1 MTRAPRIDLIIAIA
15 VLMLMGLGTVMV
27 ASSSWAFAAEKFGD
41 PYFYTK
47 RHVAYAVVALV
58 GFLTGTVIRPSR
70 YAHWAYPLL
79 LFGVVML
86 CIVLIPGVGAAAGIA
101 RRWIVLGPVTLQPGE
116 PAKFILLV
124 YLAMSLAKKGDQMSS
139 FTVGLLPHVLVPGLV
154 ILLLLCQPDFG
165 TALMLSTTT
174 LILLFVG
181 GARISYLVV
190 TACAVLPMALFLV
203 SSSAYRMRRI
213 LAFLEPWAHRHDE
226 GYQIIE
232 SLLTFG
238 SGGAMGLGLGDGR
251 QKLFFLPAAHTDF
264 ILAVVGEE
272 LGFLGVALVLGG
284 FAVILVRGV
293 RTALLHPD
301 AFRSYL
307 ALGITAL
314 FVLQAAF
321 NVAVVTGLVPTK
333 GLTLPF
339 ISSGGSSLIVS
350 AFLGGVLARLSGDAE
365 SHSGEGRTE
374 AGATTPRQEE
384 GR

>member
-1 MTRAPRIDLIIAIA
+1 MTRAPKIDLVIAIA
-15 VLMLMGLGTVMV
+15 VLLLMGLGAVMV

-47 RHVAYAVVALV
+47 RHVAYAAVALL
-58 GFLTGTVIRPSR
+58 GFFAGTLIRPVR
-70 YAHWAYPLL
+70 YAHWAYPML
-79 LFGVVML
+79 LFGIVML
-86 CIVLIPGVGAAAGIA
+86 CVVLVPGVGAAAGIA
-101 RRWIVLGPVTLQPGE
+101 RRWIVLGPITLQPGE

-124 YLAMSLAKKGDQMSS
+124 YLAMSLAKKGGQMSS
-139 FTVGLLPHVLVPGLV
+139 FTVGLLPHVLVPGVV

-181 GARISYLVV
+181 GARITYLVV
-190 TACAVLPMALFLV
+190 AACAVLPMALFLI

-238 SGGAMGLGLGDGR
+238 SGGALGLGLGEGR

-264 ILAVVGEE
+264 ILAVIGEE
-272 LGFLGVALVLGG
+272 LGFLGISLVLGC
-284 FAVILVRGV
+284 FAVILVRGL

-307 ALGITAL
+307 AVGITAL

-321 NVAVVTGLVPTK
+321 NIAVVTGLVPTK

-350 AFLGGVLARLSGDAE
+350 AFLGGVLARLGGDAE
-365 SHSGEGRTE
+365 ANNGDARADAGSAMPRKEQGR
-374 AGATTPRQEE
+374 
-384 GR
+384 

>member
-1 MTRAPRIDLIIAIA
+1 MTRAPRIDLVIALA
-15 VLMLMGLGTVMV
+15 VLVLMGLGMVMV

-47 RHVAYAVVALV
+47 RHAAYLVPALLGLFAGV
-58 GFLTGTVIRPSR
+58 LVRPSR
-70 YAHWAYPLL
+70 YAHWAYPMLGFGLL
-79 LFGVVML
+79 LL
-86 CIVLIPGVGAAAGIA
+86 CVVLIPGVGAAAGIA
-101 RRWIVLGPVTLQPGE
+101 RRWIVIGPITLQPGE
-116 PAKFILLV
+116 PVKFILLV
-124 YLAMSLAKKGDQMSS
+124 YLAMSLAKKGTQMSS
-139 FTVGLLPHVLVPGLV
+139 FTVGLLPHVLVPGAV

-165 TALMLSTTT
+165 TALMLSTPT

-181 GARISYLVV
+181 GARIVYLIVA
-190 TACAVLPMALFLV
+190 ACAVLPMALFLI

-238 SGGAMGLGLGDGR
+238 SGGAFGLGLGDGR

-264 ILAVVGEE
+264 ILAVIGEE
-272 LGFLGVALVLGG
+272 LGFAGVGLVLGC
-284 FAVILVRGV
+284 FAVILVRGL
-293 RTALLHPD
+293 RTALRHPD

-365 SHSGEGRTE
+365 GDLGVERTE
-374 AGATTPRQEE
+374 
-384 GR
+384 